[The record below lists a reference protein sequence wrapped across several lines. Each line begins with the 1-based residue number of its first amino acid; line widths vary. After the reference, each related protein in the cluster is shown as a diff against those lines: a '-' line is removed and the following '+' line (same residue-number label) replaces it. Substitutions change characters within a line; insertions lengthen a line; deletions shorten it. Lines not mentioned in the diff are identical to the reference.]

1 MDNWKKAVLAKCSA
15 PHYWARGVQS
25 TLRAHD
31 YFKKAERSLP
41 SPFNEKLSSVWN
53 LIMTVIL
60 FCPSVW
66 KTMKAFQIF
75 KIEDQ
80 ENVALQKLNKQTS
93 STQLT

>member
-1 MDNWKKAVLAKCSA
+1 MDNRKKAVRAKCSA
-15 PHYWARGVQS
+15 PHYWARGELS
-25 TLRAHD
+25 SLRVHY
-31 YFKKAERSLP
+31 YFKRADRSLS

-60 FCPSVW
+60 FSPSVW

-80 ENVALQKLNKQTS
+80 ENVAFQKLNKQTS
-93 STQLT
+93 SIQLT